1 MYIFFV
7 HRASE
12 LATDSR
18 KNTRAFVVKELFQER
33 LPGPHVM
40 SRDHRTLSDV
50 ENRCFVESEPAHEM
64 SKKKC
69 ASTTF
74 FFFIL
79 RI

>member
-7 HRASE
+7 YRASE

-40 SRDHRTLSDV
+40 SRDHRTPSDV
-50 ENRCFVESEPAHEM
+50 ENRCFVESEPHEM